1 MDTFFTHIL
10 YQSFFTSFHR
20 KRARNIASLSS
31 TELENRA
38 LLRKQWAHYK
48 HDEKCADFQI
58 IDRLVQSQN
67 KALEELRRES
77 EELYQA
83 ALEVDLTLFSVS
95 LKGPNATPPI
105 EKYVSPDGDYVRQSM
120 KWE

>member
-1 MDTFFTHIL
+1 M
-10 YQSFFTSFHR
+10 
-20 KRARNIASLSS
+20 RNIAPLSS
-31 TELENRA
+31 TEQDSRA

-48 HDEKCADFQI
+48 HDQKCSDFQI

-83 ALEVDLTLFSVS
+83 AIEVDFKLFSVP

-105 EKYVSPDGDYVRQSM
+105 EKYVSPDGDYLRQSM